1 MKKDNATFAVEVLL
15 GELYKEGL
23 TVMEL
28 NSVRASLIV
37 GYGLCEELLTEVLEV
52 GSMSDEISRMMTPS
66 LVKKYLYNFPSLTSD
81 IAMMVARELVSL
93 GKKYNTG
100 ELNEIVKNLL
110 FKEIDGD
117 VYCLGIGVFMNGL
130 KKHNAL

>member
-1 MKKDNATFAVEVLL
+1 MKKDNATFTVEVLL

-52 GSMSDEISRMMTPS
+52 GCMSDEISRMMTPS
-66 LVKKYLYNFPSLTSD
+66 LVKKYLYNFPALPSD
-81 IAMMVARELVSL
+81 IAVMIASELVSL
-93 GKKYNTG
+93 SKKYDTG
-100 ELNEIVKNLL
+100 ELNEIVRQLL
-110 FKEIDGD
+110 FKKVDGE
-117 VYCLGIGVFMNGL
+117 VYCQGIGVFMNGL
-130 KKHNAL
+130 KKYNAL